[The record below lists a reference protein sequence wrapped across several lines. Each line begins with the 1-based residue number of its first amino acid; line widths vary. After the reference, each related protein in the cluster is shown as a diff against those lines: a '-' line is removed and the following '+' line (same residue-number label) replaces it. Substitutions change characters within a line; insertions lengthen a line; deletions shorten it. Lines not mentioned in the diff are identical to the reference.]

1 MNLKK
6 LTRIILLVAV
16 LLVLSIVPV
25 NAVVFNAA
33 FDSDFYVN
41 CYPDLKAAFGNDA
54 NAAYNHYLTYG
65 IKEGRIASP
74 VFDAKAYIRN
84 YPDLQAA
91 FGDDYVA
98 AYNHFLTNGMNEG
111 RLASDSFNV
120 QVYIA
125 NYPDLQAAFGND
137 VAGAYNHYLNY
148 GMAEGRVCGAL
159 EAGAE
164 APEDHVHA
172 YEISRVLITATCI
185 NDGEAVYKCEC
196 GDEKVDV
203 IPASTEYHDYK
214 EVESGAANVKIYK
227 CTICN
232 DTYSEVITDEAHEHD
247 YVEIA
252 GSKVEA
258 TCTTEGKIFKQCSD
272 PECNDII
279 EEKIPMIDHV
289 SSTPEG
295 TGKITEGVTS
305 CEKDGA
311 EEVTC
316 DVCRQKFIRPI
327 SAHKFEKVSETV
339 ATCTA
344 EGVATY
350 KCKACGET
358 KVETTEKVEHTY
370 TSPIAISDATCEKTG
385 LSMSVCTVCAN
396 EKREVLPA
404 LGHSKE
410 GLTPD
415 LRYVDAKGK
424 VVMQEDG
431 VTPVAVEENI
441 ANGEKNCEYSI
452 AEEYIC
458 VNHTNGGHCDKKEG
472 KMLVVVTNAAGH
484 RIDTT
489 EPVTVGTI
497 EYVAGEPVKENG
509 KIVVNEGAKAD
520 CKHDEVKV
528 FTCANCEEEQVVVIT
543 EKLAHKVLEG
553 STVVYG
559 ATCKADGYKT
569 YTCTTC
575 NEQVTEETG
584 EKALGHNYVF
594 VPETCTEVANIACTR
609 CTLTAED
616 KASEGYTAFKDSLT
630 AEQKAA
636 LGKPSADG
644 HDPIGEIKVI
654 DGVECKYCKKC
665 GEWVPV
671 SNNNNQDDEIDK
683 SALDAKISA
692 LKGLVETD
700 YTNWTAVQDAIT
712 AAQTI
717 ASTEGK
723 TQAEFDAAVSAI
735 PELSK
740 KAVVDTDSKLANA
753 EQKVQDETA
762 NSANYSNWDVF
773 TAKVTA
779 ARQLLD
785 NPETLQSVFDA
796 AVAEIPELQNI

>member
-6 LTRIILLVAV
+6 LTRIILIVAV
-16 LLVLSIVPV
+16 LLLLSIVPV

-74 VFDAKAYIRN
+74 VFDAKTYLRN

-137 VAGAYNHYLNY
+137 VAGAYNHYLTN
-148 GMAEGRVCGAL
+148 GMAEGRVCTLTG
-159 EAGAE
+159 EAT
-164 APEDHVHA
+164 APEDHVHTW
-172 YEISRVLITATCI
+172 EISKVLITATCI
-185 NDGEAVYKCEC
+185 DDGEAVYKCEC
-196 GDEKVDV
+196 GEEKVDV
-203 IPASTEYHDYK
+203 IPASAEYHDYQ
-214 EVESGAANVKIYK
+214 EVASGVDNVKIYK
-227 CTICN
+227 CTICS
-232 DTYSEVITDEAHEHD
+232 DTYSEVVTDEAHEHD

-252 GSKVEA
+252 GSKVEP

-327 SAHKFEKVSETV
+327 SAHKYEKVSETV

-344 EGVATY
+344 EGVITY
-350 KCKACGET
+350 KCKACGAT
-358 KVETTEKVEHTY
+358 KVETTEKIEHTY
-370 TSPIAISDATCEKTG
+370 TAPIAISEATCEKTG

-396 EKREVLPA
+396 EKREVVPA

-415 LRYVDAKGK
+415 LRYIDAKGK

-431 VTPVAVEENI
+431 TTPVVVTEDV

-497 EYVAGEPVKENG
+497 EYVAGVPVKKDG
-509 KIVVNEGAKAD
+509 KIVVKEGAKAD

-528 FTCANCEEEQVVVIT
+528 FTCANCEEEQVVIIT
-543 EKLAHKVLEG
+543 ERPAHKVLEG

-594 VPETCTEVANIACTR
+594 VPETCTAVAHIACSR

-616 KASEGYTAFKDSLT
+616 KASEEYTAFKNSLT
-630 AEQKAA
+630 DDQKAA
-636 LGKPSADG
+636 LAKVTPDG
-644 HDPIGEIKVI
+644 HTPIGEARE
-654 DGVECKYCKKC
+654 DGKKYCSKC
-665 GEWVPV
+665 GEWVEVSSSPV
-671 SNNNNQDDEIDK
+671 
-683 SALDAKISA
+683 
-692 LKGLVETD
+692 TPPP
-700 YTNWTAVQDAIT
+700 
-712 AAQTI
+712 
-717 ASTEGK
+717 ASHTHGSFAGK
-723 TQAEFDAAVSAI
+723 TLTSGSNTVKCGDDCEGVTVTWDGSAGTITIEGTEYDIDASG
-735 PELSK
+735 
-740 KAVVDTDSKLANA
+740 N
-753 EQKVQDETA
+753 
-762 NSANYSNWDVF
+762 
-773 TAKVTA
+773 VTA
-779 ARQLLD
+779 Q
-785 NPETLQSVFDA
+785 
-796 AVAEIPELQNI
+796 

>member
-1 MNLKK
+1 
-6 LTRIILLVAV
+6 
-16 LLVLSIVPV
+16 
-25 NAVVFNAA
+25 
-33 FDSDFYVN
+33 
-41 CYPDLKAAFGNDA
+41 
-54 NAAYNHYLTYG
+54 
-65 IKEGRIASP
+65 
-74 VFDAKAYIRN
+74 
-84 YPDLQAA
+84 
-91 FGDDYVA
+91 
-98 AYNHFLTNGMNEG
+98 
-111 RLASDSFNV
+111 
-120 QVYIA
+120 
-125 NYPDLQAAFGND
+125 
-137 VAGAYNHYLNY
+137 
-148 GMAEGRVCGAL
+148 
-159 EAGAE
+159 
-164 APEDHVHA
+164 
-172 YEISRVLITATCI
+172 
-185 NDGEAVYKCEC
+185 
-196 GDEKVDV
+196 
-203 IPASTEYHDYK
+203 
-214 EVESGAANVKIYK
+214 
-227 CTICN
+227 
-232 DTYSEVITDEAHEHD
+232 
-247 YVEIA
+247 
-252 GSKVEA
+252 
-258 TCTTEGKIFKQCSD
+258 
-272 PECNDII
+272 
-279 EEKIPMIDHV
+279 MIDHV